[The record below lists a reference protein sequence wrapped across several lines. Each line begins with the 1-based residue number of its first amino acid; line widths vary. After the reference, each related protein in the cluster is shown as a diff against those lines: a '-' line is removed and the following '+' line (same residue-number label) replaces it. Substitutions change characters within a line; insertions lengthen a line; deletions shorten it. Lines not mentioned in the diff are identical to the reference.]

1 MSFKLVYATFL
12 LVLLLLLSW
21 ITFRSFTTCLPR
33 VTWRFH
39 PPKPHT
45 RFLWKSSQTTK
56 LVCSPTLFVL
66 TDTYYMLQ
74 EMYDDATRKL
84 LMVELETHPNFIYLF

>member
-45 RFLWKSSQTTK
+45 RFLWKSSQTVSI
-56 LVCSPTLFVL
+56 LDPFSVL
-66 TDTYYMLQ
+66 ITTWVV
-74 EMYDDATRKL
+74 TCKH
-84 LMVELETHPNFIYLF
+84 T